1 MVGPIYAQ
9 EKLNLHGYLSKGK
22 FDYLSEDEVQ
32 LGQLNSLVEPDGIEL
47 VNVKGDC
54 GTRSGHY
61 LTRFHSSGSSNFRKT
76 GKLAVCPIWQIIGK
90 LDKHFSMR
98 WKMILDPS

>member
-22 FDYLSEDEVQ
+22 FDYLSEDELQ

-54 GTRSGHY
+54 GTRSGFWSLSH
-61 LTRFHSSGSSNFRKT
+61 
-76 GKLAVCPIWQIIGK
+76 P
-90 LDKHFSMR
+90 
-98 WKMILDPS
+98 

>member
-61 LTRFHSSGSSNFRKT
+61 LIIYNSWVSFIWFFQFSKNWEVYSLLSK
-76 GKLAVCPIWQIIGK
+76 IWQSIGK
-90 LDKHFSMR
+90 TFF
-98 WKMILDPS
+98 